1 MHLLSVKQLWIAFL
15 TDAIE
20 ETAVLALPLLRVK
33 QIRAIAT
40 TEFSLVVVNYD
51 CFDDGIVVTSLP
63 VRRQKT
69 FSIVVFL
76 LHLNC
81 KSKPWHNEDVMTR
94 L

>member
-33 QIRAIAT
+33 QIRAIAN

-63 VRRQKT
+63 ARCQNT
-69 FSIVVFL
+69 FSIVVFFFIL
-76 LHLNC
+76 TA
-81 KSKPWHNEDVMTR
+81 KASRGTTKMS
-94 L
+94 